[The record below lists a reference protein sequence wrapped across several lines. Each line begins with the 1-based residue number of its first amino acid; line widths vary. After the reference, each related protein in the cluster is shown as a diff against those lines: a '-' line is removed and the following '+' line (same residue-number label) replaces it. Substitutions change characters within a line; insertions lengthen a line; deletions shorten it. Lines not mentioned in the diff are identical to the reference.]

1 MKALILVDLQNDF
14 CPGGPLGVPEGDQV
28 IPPANALQ
36 GCFDLVV
43 ATQDW
48 HPANHGSFAVNHP
61 GKRPGDVIELA
72 GLTQVLWPV
81 HCVAGT
87 PGAELHPALAPGR
100 IARVFRKGTDAA
112 VDSYS
117 GFFDN
122 GRRRATGLDA
132 YLRQQGV
139 REVYVCGLATDYC
152 VKFTALDA
160 VALALITWLVEDA
173 CRGVNLCPDDVGK
186 AIDAMRAAGVR
197 LVRSEQVMLKHN
209 LQDC

>member
-122 GRRRATGLDA
+122 GHRRATALEE
-132 YLRQQGV
+132 YLRLQGAGDL
-139 REVYVCGLATDYC
+139 YLCGLATDYC
-152 VKFTALDA
+152 VKYTALDA
-160 VALALITWLVEDA
+160 VALGFRVFLIEDA
-173 CRGVNLCPDDVGK
+173 CRGVDLHPGDV
-186 AIDAMRAAGVR
+186 ARAVDQMRAAGVK
-197 LVRSEQVMLKHN
+197 LIRSEEILSGGP
-209 LQDC
+209 